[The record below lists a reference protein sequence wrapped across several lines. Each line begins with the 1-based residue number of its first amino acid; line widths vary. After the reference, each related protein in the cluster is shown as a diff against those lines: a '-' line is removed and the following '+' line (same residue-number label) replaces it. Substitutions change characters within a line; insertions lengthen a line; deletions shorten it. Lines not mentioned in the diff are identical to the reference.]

1 MSFNFFKY
9 QRRFFS
15 VLHNYRSKDNPKV
28 FLDVSKNG
36 QKLGRLVFEVIINFD
51 IKYFI
56 NYSYIQIIALKLLL
70 ISKLYVLEKIQK
82 N

>member
-15 VLHNYRSKDNPKV
+15 VLHNYRSKENPRV
-28 FLDVSKNG
+28 FLEVTKDGEN
-36 QKLGRLVFEVIINFD
+36 LGKMVFEVN
-51 IKYFI
+51 
-56 NYSYIQIIALKLLL
+56 
-70 ISKLYVLEKIQK
+70 K